1 MTLDH
6 YFKQPGAKTLTAMA
20 LEIGVS
26 KGRLSQLRRSTNWPP
41 KLALDVERVTAGAVG
56 ASELSHVVALSRAA

>member
-6 YFKQPGAKTLTAMA
+6 YLKQPDAKSLTALA
-20 LEIGVS
+20 LEIGIS
-26 KGRLSQLRRSTNWPP
+26 KGRLSQLRCSTDWPAR
-41 KLALDVERVTAGAVG
+41 LALDVERVTGGLVG